1 MFEACSHVSIP
12 LARLTATV
20 SALTAAALLSACVS
34 LTGRE
39 GATPPSLAALS
50 HGVWV
55 AENIDGRGV
64 IDRLQSRI
72 QFTSEGRV
80 SGSGGCNNF
89 TGGVELKGNELKF
102 GPLASTRKL
111 CAGAVQQQEDAFFA
125 ALAKARTVRTDKGL
139 LFMSDAQGNP
149 VLRLARATQ

>member
-1 MFEACSHVSIP
+1 MFEVCNHVSLP
-12 LARLTATV
+12 LARLTAAV
-20 SALTAAALLSACVS
+20 SALTAAGLLSACAS

-55 AENIDGRGV
+55 AENIDGKGV

-111 CAGAVQQQEDAFFA
+111 CTGSVQQQEDAFFA